1 MSLTA
6 LYAAAT
12 GMDVQQATM
21 DSIANNL
28 ANINTTGFKAS
39 RAGFEDLMYE
49 QVQTPG
55 LKNAANTPSPIGIQI
70 GHGARLVGVYK
81 DFRQGEFV
89 QTDRQL
95 DVAIEGAGFFKVTLD
110 NGTAGYT
117 RDGGLKIN
125 STGILVSNR
134 GYQVE
139 PAITMPADATA
150 ITVGQD
156 GTVSVT
162 QAGVAT
168 PTSLGQLQLI
178 MFQNP
183 SGLKSIGQNL
193 YQETDAS
200 GTPTSGNPGANG
212 AGTLAQGFLE
222 NANVNV
228 AEELINMIVAQR
240 AYEANAK
247 VLSTTNE
254 MMRASSGVV

>member
-168 PTSLGQLQLI
+168 PTSLGQLQLV

-200 GTPTSGNPGANG
+200 GTPTSGNPGVNG